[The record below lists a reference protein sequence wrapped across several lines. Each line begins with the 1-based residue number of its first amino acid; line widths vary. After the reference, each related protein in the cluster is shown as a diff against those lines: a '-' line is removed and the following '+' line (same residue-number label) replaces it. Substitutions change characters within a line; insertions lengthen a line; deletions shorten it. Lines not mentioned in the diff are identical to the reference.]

1 MAHPQNSP
9 RGLFSKVAISVAEGK
24 GVFFEDYSTGTA
36 MLTADSTALQVAGG
50 VRLSGKS
57 TAQLTGDD
65 RGILLSGSGVK
76 FSSPRV
82 SSSLPSTDLGAS
94 LRMVVNTT
102 GETALAIN
110 TSSGRWKYFAVTG
123 VLRTANVSN

>member
-9 RGLFSKVAISVAEGK
+9 RGLFTKQAIALPVGK
-24 GVFFEDYSTGTA
+24 GIYYEDYSS
-36 MLTADSTALQVAGG
+36 STALINADARG
-50 VRLSGKS
+50 LS
-57 TAQLTGDD
+57 LV
-65 RGILLSGSGVK
+65 GSGVK

-110 TSSGRWKYFAVTG
+110 TSAGRWKYFAVTG